1 LGTGLSGNNAMSIW
15 LGAIIF
21 TLGILTG
28 LVCFLVGRIV
38 QQFKIQTYF
47 MQLIKN
53 NPGNPAR
60 IVIHL
65 RNHFKI

>member
-1 LGTGLSGNNAMSIW
+1 MSFYLGL
-15 LGAIIF
+15 IILV
-21 TLGILTG
+21 LGILTG
-28 LVCFLVGRIV
+28 LVCFLAGRVV

-47 MQLIKN
+47 MQLIKS
-53 NPGNPAR
+53 NPGNPAK